1 MPRENFSIRFSTMP
15 KEEVAFGSLLDLP
28 NGFFDPDQQAP
39 KQVAF
44 DQIHS
49 SRDDLDAYSAVRYEH
64 SNIKTER
71 DDFAEYI
78 TAYRKACVN
87 SFEWSFEENEY
98 DPSILDSVGFRSSIK
113 TTKEKDG
120 YFLSALEEISARYM
134 PTDTSHESN

>member
-44 DQIHS
+44 DQTHS
-49 SRDDLDAYSAVRYEH
+49 SQDDQDAYSAVRYEH
-64 SNIKTER
+64 SSIKTEQ
-71 DDFAEYI
+71 DDFAEYLK
-78 TAYRKACVN
+78 AYRKACIN
-87 SFEWSFEENEY
+87 SFGWSFEENEY
-98 DPSILDSVGFRSSIK
+98 DASILKSVGFLSSINS
-113 TTKEKDG
+113 TKEKYG

-134 PTDTSHESN
+134 PTDTSRESN